1 VDPDDFGGFDEGR
14 YDDDPNP
21 YHGDYAEDGGDF
33 ESDDDESDDE
43 PSDDE
48 VAEWEAQEE
57 AADAFLASHGE
68 DALLDSVMEDRIGGG
83 GYDYDPGE

>member
-21 YHGDYAEDGGDF
+21 YEGTYAEENGDF
-33 ESDDDESDDE
+33 ESDDEPSDE

-48 VAEWEAQEE
+48 VAEWEA
-57 AADAFLASHGE
+57 AHGE
-68 DALLDSVMEDRIGGG
+68 DAQLDSVMEDRIGGG